1 MDLADLFAQDDAA
14 AIAQLRAEKA
24 AEDADPAYAA
34 RLRAKF
40 AALED
45 KVDREIAAGLRDA
58 DGEWITTDD
67 EEDDEEE
74 GDEE

>member
-14 AIAQLRAEKA
+14 ALIKLRAERA
-24 AEDADPAYAA
+24 AENADPEHDA

-40 AALED
+40 AAEEQRIE
-45 KVDREIAAGLRDA
+45 REITSGLRDA

-67 EEDDEEE
+67 EEEGDDE
-74 GDEE
+74 

>member
-14 AIAQLRAEKA
+14 ALLKFRAEQAAEKA
-24 AEDADPAYAA
+24 DPEHDA

-40 AALED
+40 AAEEQRIE
-45 KVDREIAAGLRDA
+45 REITAGLRDA
-58 DGEWITTDD
+58 DGEWITTD
-67 EEDDEEE
+67 EEGDDEEE

>member
-1 MDLADLFAQDDAA
+1 MDLADFFAQDDAA
-14 AIAQLRAEKA
+14 ALIKLRAERA
-24 AEDADPAYAA
+24 AENADPEHAA
-34 RLRAKF
+34 RLKAKF

-74 GDEE
+74 GDDE